1 MEEKEN
7 QNLKDISKD
16 SADVTKKVKDSPDD
30 ENIVDDLKESL
41 VDSIQNTSKLLT
53 TIIEKIDS
61 TIKDEEIRK
70 ETKEVINKI
79 NNEILDTI
87 KDSKRLLKDYVT
99 DTSESKNNL
108 FEEE

>member
-7 QNLKDISKD
+7 QNWKDISKD

-53 TIIEKIDS
+53 TIIEKVDS

>member
-16 SADVTKKVKDSPDD
+16 SADVSKKVKDSPDD

-79 NNEILDTI
+79 NNEIQDTI
-87 KDSKRLLKDYVT
+87 KDSRRLLKDYVT
-99 DTSESKNNL
+99 ETSESKNNL

>member
-7 QNLKDISKD
+7 QNWKDISKD
-16 SADVTKKVKDSPDD
+16 SADVSKKVKDSPDD

-53 TIIEKIDS
+53 TIIEKVDS

-87 KDSKRLLKDYVT
+87 KDSRRLLEDYVT

>member
-7 QNLKDISKD
+7 QNWKDISKD
-16 SADVTKKVKDSPDD
+16 SADVSKKVKDSPDD

>member
-79 NNEILDTI
+79 NNEIQDTI
-87 KDSKRLLKDYVT
+87 KDSRRLLKDYVT
-99 DTSESKNNL
+99 ETSESKNNL

>member
-7 QNLKDISKD
+7 QNWKEISKD
-16 SADVTKKVKDSPDD
+16 IADVTKKVKDSVDD
-30 ENIVDDLKESL
+30 ENLVDDLKESL
-41 VDSIQNTSKLLT
+41 VGSIENTSKLLT
-53 TIIEKIDS
+53 TIVEKVDS

-87 KDSKRLLKDYVT
+87 KDSRQILKDYT
-99 DTSESKNNL
+99 IDTSESKNNL

>member
-7 QNLKDISKD
+7 QNWKDISKD
-16 SADVTKKVKDSPDD
+16 SADVSKKVKDSPDD

-53 TIIEKIDS
+53 TIIEKVDS

-87 KDSKRLLKDYVT
+87 KDSRRLLKDYVT
-99 DTSESKNNL
+99 HTSESKNNL

>member
-16 SADVTKKVKDSPDD
+16 SADVSKKVKDSPDD

-87 KDSKRLLKDYVT
+87 KDSRRLLKDYVT